1 MRQAQGRSAG
11 AGNGVVRPVAGWLLG
26 ALVLIASCART
37 PPEQALR
44 ESMAGLQA
52 AIEARDASALQDYL
66 AEDFIGPDGL
76 DRAGARR
83 IATLYLMRHDR
94 VGVTIGPLDISLQE
108 PHATVRFTAAMAG
121 GGGRLLPDSGQVY
134 AVQTGWRLEGD
145 AWKLTSA
152 SWKPQL

>member
-1 MRQAQGRSAG
+1 
-11 AGNGVVRPVAGWLLG
+11 
-26 ALVLIASCART
+26 
-37 PPEQALR
+37 
-44 ESMAGLQA
+44 MAGLQA

-66 AEDFIGPDGL
+66 AGDFIGPDGL

-108 PHATVRFTAAMAG
+108 PHATVRFTAAMTG

-152 SWKPQL
+152 SWKPQF